1 MSISVFDNKIFNG
14 EVFQGYVDRIPN
26 PKRNELIKSRAIRPR
41 PELAATLGDHDGGN
55 YLTSAMN
62 GLLSGSTVVNYDG
75 QTDISSNSSDT
86 YKHSRVVV
94 GRGGAWTERDFSYDN
109 TGGKDFIENIA
120 EQISEF
126 KEELDQ
132 GTIINILNGVF
143 NMSDDEG
150 TQFVTAHTTD
160 VTANSASG
168 DVKAGCIGPA
178 TVNSAIQKACGDNK
192 GKFSLVLMHSTVA
205 TNLEN
210 LKLLSYMKYTDAQG
224 IERDLALA
232 TLNGKTVLVDDGMP
246 TYTQYLTAGVYYVT
260 PGGTFAENDKIT
272 VAGAEITVG
281 STVTAAA
288 IVEQLETALASN
300 TKYTAVA
307 GTGADSGKLILTE
320 KSDFYGVGAPAVSKT
335 STNGTIAATTKTAAT
350 SATAYITYVLGEGAI
365 EYTDCGVRVP
375 FETERNATKNGGQDT
390 LVMRQRKC
398 FAPYG
403 ISFTMASMARLSP
416 TDAELQMGVNWEIV
430 STATTDGKKY
440 LAHKM
445 IPICRIIS
453 LG

>member
-1 MSISVFDNKIFNG
+1 MSLSVFDKKIFNG
-14 EVFQGYVDRIPN
+14 EVFQGYVERIPN

-55 YLTSAMN
+55 YMTSAMN

-75 QTDISSNSSDT
+75 QTDIESNSTDT

-94 GRGGAWTERDFSYDN
+94 GRGGAWTERDFTRDVS
-109 TGGKDFIENIA
+109 GKDFIENIA
-120 EQISEF
+120 EQISDF

-132 GTIINILNGVF
+132 ATIIHILNGVF
-143 NMSDDEG
+143 NMSDTEG
-150 TQFVTAHTTD
+150 AKFVMAHTTD
-160 VTANSASG
+160 VTANPATSE
-168 DVKAGCIGPA
+168 VKAGCIGGA
-178 TVNSAIQKACGDNK
+178 TLNSAIQKACGDNK
-192 GKFSLVLMHSTVA
+192 GKFSLTIMHSTPA

-246 TYTQYLTAGVYYVT
+246 TFTQYLTAGVYYVT
-260 PGGTFAENDKIT
+260 PGGTFAEGDKIV
-272 VAGAEITVG
+272 VAGVEVTVG

-288 IVEQLETALASN
+288 IVEQLETALATN

-307 GTGADSGKLILTE
+307 GTGTEAGKLVLTE
-320 KSDFYGVGAPAVSKT
+320 KAGYYGVGAPAVSKT
-335 STNGTIAATTKTAAT
+335 STAGTVAATTKTAAT
-350 SATAYITYVLGEGAI
+350 SATAYVTYILGEGAI
-365 EYTDCGVRVP
+365 EYTDCGVTVP
-375 FETERNATKNGGQDT
+375 YETERNATKNGGQDT
-390 LVMRQRKC
+390 LIMRQRKC

-416 TDAELQMGVNWEIV
+416 TDAELENGANWEIV
-430 STATTDGKKY
+430 STHGSDGKKY

-445 IPICRIIS
+445 IPIARIIS

>member
-55 YLTSAMN
+55 YMTSAMN

-150 TQFVTAHTTD
+150 KRRRKGWLYRSCNREQRDSEGLRRQQGQVQPRADALHRR
-160 VTANSASG
+160 
-168 DVKAGCIGPA
+168 
-178 TVNSAIQKACGDNK
+178 NK
-192 GKFSLVLMHSTVA
+192 
-205 TNLEN
+205 
-210 LKLLSYMKYTDAQG
+210 
-224 IERDLALA
+224 
-232 TLNGKTVLVDDGMP
+232 P
-246 TYTQYLTAGVYYVT
+246 
-260 PGGTFAENDKIT
+260 
-272 VAGAEITVG
+272 
-281 STVTAAA
+281 
-288 IVEQLETALASN
+288 
-300 TKYTAVA
+300 
-307 GTGADSGKLILTE
+307 
-320 KSDFYGVGAPAVSKT
+320 
-335 STNGTIAATTKTAAT
+335 
-350 SATAYITYVLGEGAI
+350 
-365 EYTDCGVRVP
+365 
-375 FETERNATKNGGQDT
+375 
-390 LVMRQRKC
+390 
-398 FAPYG
+398 
-403 ISFTMASMARLSP
+403 
-416 TDAELQMGVNWEIV
+416 
-430 STATTDGKKY
+430 
-440 LAHKM
+440 
-445 IPICRIIS
+445 
-453 LG
+453 